1 MSISMNSQSA
11 LHEVES
17 RCTQERP
24 PRCQSLCPLG
34 LDARAFLGHAAE
46 GRWSDARKQ
55 LERYLPL
62 PGLLARVC
70 DHPCEQGCL
79 RGDLG
84 GAVNLHGLEIFCTEH
99 LGVQTRS
106 LPMPRKQKRIA
117 VIGAGLAGLVC
128 AWDLAGKGYPV
139 TVFHEGDPKAQL
151 LSCWP
156 VLAGAG
162 AAALDAE
169 WEALGRRGVRFEQ
182 ASTDAACLQQAAG
195 EYEGVLLD
203 AGALPELAPAED
215 GVDAQILH
223 WRDNI
228 CCAGWASV
236 TPTGHRFASASRQ
249 AGQGRSAAR
258 TLERLVAGVSLTAAR
273 DTDERSLYT
282 ELDGIAPVE
291 RVLPVAEVYSEV
303 EARQEAGRCLQC
315 QCLVCVKACVYLQK
329 YKGYPRVY
337 ARQMYNNAAI
347 VKGLHLA
354 NNLINGCALCGQCEE
369 LCPEN
374 FSMAELCLS
383 ARQDMVERGVMPPSA
398 HEFALEDMEAASGP
412 ECALSIRGGEGGW
425 LFFPGCQLA
434 ASRGEQVE
442 ALYAWLRDALA
453 GQGEF
458 APGLERGPV
467 SLLLRCCGIPARWGG
482 REELFSRQAQE
493 LRQQWEGLGRPR
505 IMAACSSC
513 LSVLREVLP
522 EARALSL
529 WEVLDALP
537 WPEGTSCGADR
548 GTLLTMQ
555 DPCTARHDTAWQDA
569 VRSLAR
575 KAGMIPEE
583 PPQGRD
589 RTACCGYGGLVWCAQ
604 PELADA
610 MAGHRAGGLPHAAL
624 SSCIMCR
631 DRLAGSGKPGL
642 HLLDLLPQL
651 APLAH
656 GLEPEKGPGLSE
668 RRARRAV
675 LRRRLARVW
684 LGQELAEPAAG
695 RLDLVPGLLEELER
709 RHILLEDVDGAV
721 AAVEAEKA
729 YFVDAESGHR
739 LGAWR
744 PRNVTFW
751 VEYTEEDGRWLLHD
765 AWCHRMRVPGSGG
778 VQENG
783 CCGEA

>member
-24 PRCQSLCPLG
+24 PRCQFLCPLG

-84 GAVNLHGLEIFCTEH
+84 GAVNLHGLEIFCTKH

-182 ASTDAACLQQAAG
+182 ASTDASCLQQAVG
-195 EYEGVLLD
+195 EYDGVLLD
-203 AGALPELAPAED
+203 AGALPELAPAKAEM
-215 GVDAQILH
+215 DAQILH

-258 TLERLVAGVSLTAAR
+258 TLERLAAGVSLTAAR

-291 RVLPVAEVYSEV
+291 RVLPVAEVYSEA

-467 SLLLRCCGIPARWGG
+467 SLLLRC
-482 REELFSRQAQE
+482 
-493 LRQQWEGLGRPR
+493 
-505 IMAACSSC
+505 
-513 LSVLREVLP
+513 
-522 EARALSL
+522 
-529 WEVLDALP
+529 
-537 WPEGTSCGADR
+537 
-548 GTLLTMQ
+548 
-555 DPCTARHDTAWQDA
+555 
-569 VRSLAR
+569 
-575 KAGMIPEE
+575 
-583 PPQGRD
+583 
-589 RTACCGYGGLVWCAQ
+589 
-604 PELADA
+604 
-610 MAGHRAGGLPHAAL
+610 
-624 SSCIMCR
+624 
-631 DRLAGSGKPGL
+631 
-642 HLLDLLPQL
+642 
-651 APLAH
+651 
-656 GLEPEKGPGLSE
+656 
-668 RRARRAV
+668 
-675 LRRRLARVW
+675 
-684 LGQELAEPAAG
+684 
-695 RLDLVPGLLEELER
+695 
-709 RHILLEDVDGAV
+709 
-721 AAVEAEKA
+721 
-729 YFVDAESGHR
+729 
-739 LGAWR
+739 WR
-744 PRNVTFW
+744 PRRTFCPTGAGIAAAMGRTGQAADHGRLF
-751 VEYTEEDGRWLLHD
+751 VLPLRPARGPARGAGPFPLGSAGCPAVARRNFRRCGQGHLADHAGPLHGTARYGMAGRRAFAGAQGRHDPGRAAAGARQDGLLRVRRSGLVCP
-765 AWCHRMRVPGSGG
+765 AGTGRCHGRSPGRGAAACGPQFLHHVP
-778 VQENG
+778 
-783 CCGEA
+783 

>member
-84 GAVNLHGLEIFCTEH
+84 GAVNLHGLEIFCTKH

-215 GVDAQILH
+215 GMDAQILH

-273 DTDERSLYT
+273 DTDERSLFT

-291 RVLPVAEVYSEV
+291 RVLPVAEVYSEA

-482 REELFSRQAQE
+482 REELFVRQAQE

-513 LSVLREVLP
+513 HSRISFGLPLSRT
-522 EARALSL
+522 S
-529 WEVLDALP
+529 
-537 WPEGTSCGADR
+537 GTFHPLNSA
-548 GTLLTMQ
+548 
-555 DPCTARHDTAWQDA
+555 
-569 VRSLAR
+569 
-575 KAGMIPEE
+575 
-583 PPQGRD
+583 
-589 RTACCGYGGLVWCAQ
+589 GLVY
-604 PELADA
+604 
-610 MAGHRAGGLPHAAL
+610 MG
-624 SSCIMCR
+624 
-631 DRLAGSGKPGL
+631 
-642 HLLDLLPQL
+642 
-651 APLAH
+651 
-656 GLEPEKGPGLSE
+656 
-668 RRARRAV
+668 
-675 LRRRLARVW
+675 
-684 LGQELAEPAAG
+684 
-695 RLDLVPGLLEELER
+695 
-709 RHILLEDVDGAV
+709 
-721 AAVEAEKA
+721 
-729 YFVDAESGHR
+729 AESS
-739 LGAWR
+739 
-744 PRNVTFW
+744 P
-751 VEYTEEDGRWLLHD
+751 
-765 AWCHRMRVPGSGG
+765 S
-778 VQENG
+778 
-783 CCGEA
+783 

>member
-1 MSISMNSQSA
+1 
-11 LHEVES
+11 
-17 RCTQERP
+17 
-24 PRCQSLCPLG
+24 
-34 LDARAFLGHAAE
+34 
-46 GRWSDARKQ
+46 
-55 LERYLPL
+55 
-62 PGLLARVC
+62 
-70 DHPCEQGCL
+70 
-79 RGDLG
+79 
-84 GAVNLHGLEIFCTEH
+84 
-99 LGVQTRS
+99 
-106 LPMPRKQKRIA
+106 
-117 VIGAGLAGLVC
+117 
-128 AWDLAGKGYPV
+128 
-139 TVFHEGDPKAQL
+139 
-151 LSCWP
+151 
-156 VLAGAG
+156 
-162 AAALDAE
+162 
-169 WEALGRRGVRFEQ
+169 
-182 ASTDAACLQQAAG
+182 
-195 EYEGVLLD
+195 
-203 AGALPELAPAED
+203 
-215 GVDAQILH
+215 
-223 WRDNI
+223 
-228 CCAGWASV
+228 
-236 TPTGHRFASASRQ
+236 
-249 AGQGRSAAR
+249 
-258 TLERLVAGVSLTAAR
+258 
-273 DTDERSLYT
+273 
-282 ELDGIAPVE
+282 
-291 RVLPVAEVYSEV
+291 
-303 EARQEAGRCLQC
+303 
-315 QCLVCVKACVYLQK
+315 
-329 YKGYPRVY
+329 
-337 ARQMYNNAAI
+337 
-347 VKGLHLA
+347 
-354 NNLINGCALCGQCEE
+354 
-369 LCPEN
+369 
-374 FSMAELCLS
+374 
-383 ARQDMVERGVMPPSA
+383 MPPSA

-482 REELFSRQAQE
+482 REELFARQAQE

-537 WPEGTSCGADR
+537 WPEGTSGGADR

-604 PELADA
+604 PELAEA

-668 RRARRAV
+668 RRARRAA

>member
-182 ASTDAACLQQAAG
+182 ARTDAACLQQAAG

-203 AGALPELAPAED
+203 AGTLPELAPAED

-291 RVLPVAEVYSEV
+291 RVLPVAEVYSEA

-412 ECALSIRGGEGGW
+412 EC
-425 LFFPGCQLA
+425 
-434 ASRGEQVE
+434 
-442 ALYAWLRDALA
+442 
-453 GQGEF
+453 
-458 APGLERGPV
+458 
-467 SLLLRCCGIPARWGG
+467 
-482 REELFSRQAQE
+482 
-493 LRQQWEGLGRPR
+493 
-505 IMAACSSC
+505 
-513 LSVLREVLP
+513 
-522 EARALSL
+522 
-529 WEVLDALP
+529 
-537 WPEGTSCGADR
+537 
-548 GTLLTMQ
+548 
-555 DPCTARHDTAWQDA
+555 
-569 VRSLAR
+569 
-575 KAGMIPEE
+575 
-583 PPQGRD
+583 
-589 RTACCGYGGLVWCAQ
+589 
-604 PELADA
+604 
-610 MAGHRAGGLPHAAL
+610 
-624 SSCIMCR
+624 
-631 DRLAGSGKPGL
+631 
-642 HLLDLLPQL
+642 
-651 APLAH
+651 
-656 GLEPEKGPGLSE
+656 
-668 RRARRAV
+668 
-675 LRRRLARVW
+675 
-684 LGQELAEPAAG
+684 
-695 RLDLVPGLLEELER
+695 
-709 RHILLEDVDGAV
+709 
-721 AAVEAEKA
+721 
-729 YFVDAESGHR
+729 
-739 LGAWR
+739 
-744 PRNVTFW
+744 
-751 VEYTEEDGRWLLHD
+751 
-765 AWCHRMRVPGSGG
+765 
-778 VQENG
+778 
-783 CCGEA
+783 